1 MTNKF
6 LFFLYL
12 TGTGMATQAQT
23 TISAIFST
31 QLDPKNSDNPTNK
44 TNHQWSCELGRSS

>member
-1 MTNKF
+1 MTKKF

-23 TISAIFST
+23 TISAIFPHNWIAKT
-31 QLDPKNSDNPTNK
+31 QLIKQIKLIINGVVS
-44 TNHQWSCELGRSS
+44 